1 MNKIMEEELV
11 PQSGDILLC
20 VKVGKIKRE
29 DIYEMARKYW
39 VVDGNR
45 ANQATH
51 VLAIIDGIVDS
62 VFINCHWKLTD
73 NPQYAGRWEFHGTL
87 CTDSPYIG
95 KSVKAFYGRSSN
107 PVKYINL

>member
-1 MNKIMEEELV
+1 MEEELI
-11 PQSGDILLC
+11 PQVGDILLC

-73 NPQYAGRWEFHGTL
+73 NPQYAGRWEFNGTL